1 MSAQRTELQLRH
13 IYVIYVRLYLNEARI
28 MSDYANY
35 ISAKHKTD
43 SAISYSRYTRFYAL
57 ISRVCTPAKTRGFS
71 SSKRNKEA
79 LRKGGNS
86 QVPHPSPKWREVS
99 RQSRETATGT
109 RIPISH
115 DLRPRRPQGR
125 KRRESGGGT
134 GFLSGTFRTDIF
146 CIEDV
151 DDAPVYH

>member
-1 MSAQRTELQLRH
+1 MNGERSLLPAQRTEHQLRH
-13 IYVIYVRLYLNEARI
+13 IYAIYVQLYLNAARI

-71 SSKRNKEA
+71 SSIRNKEG

-99 RQSRETATGT
+99 RQSHETAKGT
-109 RIPISH
+109 EYPTNHIRHPPTQS
-115 DLRPRRPQGR
+115 
-125 KRRESGGGT
+125 
-134 GFLSGTFRTDIF
+134 
-146 CIEDV
+146 EDV
-151 DDAPVYH
+151 AVAGSEG

>member
-1 MSAQRTELQLRH
+1 
-13 IYVIYVRLYLNEARI
+13 

-43 SAISYSRYTRFYAL
+43 SAISYSHYTRFYAH

-71 SSKRNKEA
+71 SSIRNKEE

-99 RQSRETATGT
+99 RQSRETAKGT
-109 RIPISH
+109 EYPPTTSFI
-115 DLRPRRPQGR
+115 RPRNPRTVSYTHLDVYKRQIEIHRHLLLTDAPHSNKEGR
-125 KRRESGGGT
+125 KRPSPLHYAIKYCVLHQAIDER
-134 GFLSGTFRTDIF
+134 
-146 CIEDV
+146 
-151 DDAPVYH
+151 

>member
-1 MSAQRTELQLRH
+1 MRYASLLRFIFSLSLILFILKIAERWTVVFIRSAYRTPAQTYLRNL
-13 IYVIYVRLYLNEARI
+13 RATLFKWSKD

-43 SAISYSRYTRFYAL
+43 SAISYSHYTRFYAH

-71 SSKRNKEA
+71 SSIRNKEE

-99 RQSRETATGT
+99 RQSRETAKGMEYPPTT
-109 RIPISH
+109 SFI
-115 DLRPRRPQGR
+115 RPHNP
-125 KRRESGGGT
+125 
-134 GFLSGTFRTDIF
+134 RT
-146 CIEDV
+146 
-151 DDAPVYH
+151 

>member
-1 MSAQRTELQLRH
+1 MNGERSFLSAQRTEPQLRH
-13 IYVIYVRLYLNEARI
+13 IYAIYVQLYLNAARI

-71 SSKRNKEA
+71 SSIRNKEG

-99 RQSRETATGT
+99 RQSHETAKGT
-109 RIPISH
+109 EYPTNHIRHPPTQS
-115 DLRPRRPQGR
+115 
-125 KRRESGGGT
+125 
-134 GFLSGTFRTDIF
+134 
-146 CIEDV
+146 EDV
-151 DDAPVYH
+151 AVAGSEG

>member
-1 MSAQRTELQLRH
+1 MNGERSFLSAQRTEHQLRH
-13 IYVIYVRLYLNEARI
+13 IYAIYVQLYLNAARI

-71 SSKRNKEA
+71 SSIRNKEG

-109 RIPISH
+109 KGPTNH
-115 DLRPRRPQGR
+115 VFYPAPQ
-125 KRRESGGGT
+125 S
-134 GFLSGTFRTDIF
+134 
-146 CIEDV
+146 EDV
-151 DDAPVYH
+151 VVAGSEG